1 MEDTMRTSIA
11 PIMISLLFI
20 PACGGGG
27 DDAAPDS
34 AVPPAAA
41 ALETKLTAN
50 MARFVPLVGNVESSL
65 VSVLNPGT
73 PMAQSVVVSAD
84 TQPGAAPNSVLFSGP
99 YDGNGDGLNETTMSG
114 RVTFAS
120 DPASAWSGLDGQV
133 TVDVSIPLLGHVYR
147 ADVTFAVL
155 PDQKRL
161 SGTGTFTEP
170 ISGDSVTMT
179 ISASA
184 PLVIKAAD
192 GTANAVANACAN
204 SLSGQVRLVAVGAA
218 GTLTSLFNFNPTSP
232 SVSVTG
238 SSFTDKA
245 GLTTALPDSMVD
257 LRCGSTGSLSDWAA
271 TFTQDWA
278 CLPRESGQARLTI
291 TVAGP
296 DSVTIEDEDPPGSG
310 SKSTYQAKV
319 LGANPYALRGFFIG
333 GDVGSRYREDF
344 NWTLSKDGKRF
355 SQFSKYV
362 YTEGPNVGKGG
373 YCVGSARRG

>member
-1 MEDTMRTSIA
+1 MRTSIA
-11 PIMISLLFI
+11 PILISMLFI

-34 AVPPAAA
+34 AVPPAAI
-41 ALETKLTAN
+41 ALETKLKAN
-50 MARFVPLVGNVESSL
+50 MTRFVPLVGNVESSL

-73 PMAQSVVVSAD
+73 PLAQSVVVS
-84 TQPGAAPNSVLFSGP
+84 PGTAPNSVLFSGP
-99 YDGNGDGLNETTMSG
+99 YDGNGDGIDETTMSG

-133 TVDVSIPLLGHVYR
+133 TVDVALPLLGHVYR

-155 PDQKRL
+155 PDQKQL

-170 ISGDSVTMT
+170 LSGDTVTMT
-179 ISASA
+179 ISASS
-184 PLVIKAAD
+184 PLVVKAAD

-204 SLSGQVRLVAVGAA
+204 SLSGQVHLVAVGAA

-232 SVSVTG
+232 SVSVNG
-238 SSFTDKA
+238 SSFTDKS
-245 GLTTALPDSMVD
+245 GLTTTLPDSTVD
-257 LRCGSTGSLSDWAA
+257 LRCGSTGSVSDWAA

-278 CLPRESGQARLTI
+278 CLPRESGRARLTI

-310 SKSTYQAKV
+310 ATSTYQATV

-333 GDVGSRYREDF
+333 GDAGSHYREDF

-355 SQFSKYV
+355 AQFSKYV
-362 YTEGPNVGKGG
+362 YTEGPNAGKGG